1 MRKSEAESQGY
12 ICRAE
17 YERHEVANERE
28 KVIVKK
34 DLFEEGKKE
43 LLIITSL
50 IETLRRFV
58 GN

>member
-43 LLIITSL
+43 LLITSL
-50 IETLRRFV
+50 IETL
-58 GN
+58 